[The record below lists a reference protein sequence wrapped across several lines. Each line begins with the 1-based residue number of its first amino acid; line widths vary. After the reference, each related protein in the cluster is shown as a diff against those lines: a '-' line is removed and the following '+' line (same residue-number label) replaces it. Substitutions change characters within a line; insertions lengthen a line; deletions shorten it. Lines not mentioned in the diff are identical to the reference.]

1 MASGGIKNYMIV
13 KCNVPRNEPIH
24 SFSLVREEKFHGQ
37 VESLFSSRLYS
48 GNNHR

>member
-1 MASGGIKNYMIV
+1 MAGDVVKNYMIV

-37 VESLFSSRLYS
+37 LGKGKSIFI
-48 GNNHR
+48 